1 MRFTIARYSD
11 DKTTRIV
18 FEFSVT
24 LDYAG
29 SSVALDSYHESTR
42 ETRRHGWKIKD
53 KWGTFD
59 RRTNTMDQPTEI
71 PSDVA
76 AELLEEITNHVK
88 KVPITAGHRR
98 NGTEIGKF

>member
-42 ETRRHGWKIKD
+42 ATRRHGWMIKA

-59 RRTNTMDQPTEI
+59 HRTNTIEQPAEI
-71 PSDVA
+71 PPDVT

-98 NGTEIGKF
+98 NGSEIGKF